1 MSRTAY
7 IAISYSKRNEL
18 AEELTAIKE
27 ALLASGIRPFVFIE
41 QFQFGPAQEKEM
53 MQEAM
58 RLIDSADLLIAETSD
73 KAIGI
78 GIEAGYAKAKGKPVI
93 YVRNK
98 KAEHSTTLS
107 GISDQQVIYSDIN
120 DLREQLLKTL
130 QKLSEL
136 PTTNY

>member
-1 MSRTAY
+1 MNRTAY

-18 AEELTAIKE
+18 AEEIAAIKE
-27 ALLASGIRPFVFIE
+27 VLLASGINPFVFAE
-41 QFQFGPAQEKEM
+41 QFQFDPAQEKEM

-58 RLIDSADLLIAETSD
+58 RQMDAADLLIAETSD

-98 KAEHSTTLS
+98 KADHSTTLS
-107 GISDQQVIYSDIN
+107 GISDQQVIYTDST
-120 DLREQLLKTL
+120 DLKQQLAAILIPLFNK
-130 QKLSEL
+130 
-136 PTTNY
+136 

>member
-1 MSRTAY
+1 MNRTAY
-7 IAISYSKRNEL
+7 IAISYSKRNEM
-18 AEELTAIKE
+18 AEELTVIKE
-27 ALLASGIRPFVFIE
+27 VLMTSGINPFVFAE
-41 QFQFGPAQEKEM
+41 QFQFDPAQEKEM

-58 RLIDSADLLIAETSD
+58 RQIDAADLLIAETSD

-93 YVRNK
+93 YVRNQK
-98 KAEHSTTLS
+98 TDHSTTLS

-130 QKLSEL
+130 QKLAEL